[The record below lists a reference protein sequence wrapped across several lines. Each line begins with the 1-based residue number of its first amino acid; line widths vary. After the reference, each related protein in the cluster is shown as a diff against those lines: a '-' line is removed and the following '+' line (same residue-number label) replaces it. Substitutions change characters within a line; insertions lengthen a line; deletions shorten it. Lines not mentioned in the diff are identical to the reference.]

1 MNKKLPS
8 KEKILEYLNNGGL
21 FRKKEMAEKL
31 GVPKNCRA
39 DFRRFLQDMERNGE
53 IPNNKKTDNK
63 QPSTRDDAKSCLLYT
78 SPSPRD

>member
-1 MNKKLPS
+1 MNKTPS

-39 DFRRFLQDMERNGE
+39 DFRRFLQAMERNGKFQT
-53 IPNNKKTDNK
+53 IKN
-63 QPSTRDDAKSCLLYT
+63 R
-78 SPSPRD
+78 